1 LTASWNL
8 RRAEIITDSLLPESL
23 FASSSSA
30 ERKYHGFQVF
40 SKALARADQASV
52 PYLFTPNFMR
62 CFINHLAS
70 TDRYLHRIAR
80 SVAFEIQNIVQK
92 TPALGMALL
101 TQLTGEHG
109 SRQFDRLTKT
119 KTVESI
125 LGAMDTEGITKYIHH
140 LLAQVN
146 PTSGEY
152 VVFIRATVLRTGT
165 DRVSE
170 KMLL

>member
-1 LTASWNL
+1 MT
-8 RRAEIITDSLLPESL
+8 ITSTSETL

-40 SKALARADQASV
+40 SKALTRADEAIV
-52 PYLFTPNFMR
+52 PHLFTPNLMR

-70 TDRYLHRIAR
+70 ADRYLHRIAR
-80 SVAFEIQNIVQK
+80 SVAAEIQTLVKK

-125 LGAMDTEGITKYIHH
+125 LAAMDTEGITKYIHH
-140 LLAQVN
+140 LLVQAN
-146 PTSGEY
+146 PSSEEC
-152 VVFIRATVLRTGT
+152 VLPDASVYSRTT
-165 DRVSE
+165 THQPTE
-170 KMLL
+170 KIQL